1 MKLFNHNSTMFMVI
15 CMFFAGFASTMNMWV
30 DNWGDI
36 RFSLNDLYMTG
47 LMTGWMFF
55 FMGLFTG
62 HTMKCLGGLVVATGF
77 FLAIRGQWFID
88 ENEYLRG
95 MIPHHSMA
103 IMMSKRLRERP
114 NNIRVF
120 LDRIIK
126 GQSDEIKE
134 MKMILNSS

>member
-15 CMFFAGFASTMNMWV
+15 CSVFAGFASTMNMWV

-62 HTMKCLGGLVVATGF
+62 STIKCLGGLVVATGF

-126 GQSDEIKE
+126 GQADEIKE
-134 MKMILNSS
+134 MKMILG

>member
-1 MKLFNHNSTMFMVI
+1 MKLFNHNSVMFMVI
-15 CMFFAGFASTMNMWV
+15 CSFFAGFASTMNMWV
-30 DNWGDI
+30 DNWGDV
-36 RFSLNDLYMTG
+36 RFGLNDLYMTG

-62 HTMKCLGGLVVATGF
+62 HTMKCIGGLVVAVLF

-103 IMMSKRLRERP
+103 IMMSKRLKERP
-114 NNIRVF
+114 NHINLF

-134 MKMILNSS
+134 MKMILG